1 MQVVDGLLVVHN
13 VDERRSQ
20 CWDLKMGGPD
30 YVEKMV
36 RGEGVEVGVKGEK
49 YLMESIEKREKKIG
63 EEAYKYV
70 TKRLEK

>member
-1 MQVVDGLLVVHN
+1 M
-13 VDERRSQ
+13 
-20 CWDLKMGGPD
+20 KMGGPD

-36 RGEGVEVGVKGEK
+36 RGEGVEVGIKGEK
-49 YLMESIEKREKKIG
+49 YLMETIEKRERKIG